1 MIISFSLN
9 QSFDGARHE
18 IYYQGRREFAQLPRV
33 SQNRDGIWRISSFLS
48 KECGSER
55 VDRQGRLTDQFPRR
69 WLRRISKK
77 IFRYFERTNRNEY
90 LSTFQ
95 NCTRE
100 ELGRKAIKI
109 IRSRCYW
116 WIKYGFAA
124 NFTDECWKVT
134 VEYRRDRIANIRVL
148 LLAAGNLRA
157 HPSRREFRHWCGA
170 RRRLKERWKIN
181 DV

>member
-33 SQNRDGIWRISSFLS
+33 SQNRN
-48 KECGSER
+48 
-55 VDRQGRLTDQFPRR
+55 LTDFLVSFKRMRLWTCWPTRPFNGSVSSSMVETN
-69 WLRRISKK
+69 IGKK
-77 IFRYFERTNRNEY
+77 IFRYSERTNRNEY